1 MYIHTIYIYIHHMNT
16 NNNIVI
22 VMITLVLAQ
31 FLHASAPASSEAAAP
46 RLPEALRRAE
56 AVESYCYYSHYYY

>member
-1 MYIHTIYIYIHHMNT
+1 MNT